1 MLLNNWIVN
10 FFNWIDRKS
19 WKDQTYLFI
28 QNKSNEQFPK
38 KNLDVQGV
46 KSNPLDSSDSFIRS
60 IIRHTISS
68 NPRLRMSKDSIWQKK
83 IQN

>member
-19 WKDQTYLFI
+19 CKDQTYLFI

-38 KNLDVQGV
+38 KNLDV
-46 KSNPLDSSDSFIRS
+46 
-60 IIRHTISS
+60 
-68 NPRLRMSKDSIWQKK
+68 
-83 IQN
+83 